1 MDRFAMNFKNKVCF
15 VTGASSGIGRATALA
30 FAKLGAKVACVDINT
45 SGGKETTA
53 LIERSGGQS
62 LFIKCDVSKSIEV
75 QAAIATTIDKFGAID
90 VAFNNAG
97 TEGHP
102 APTGDSKEE
111 NWDQVLNVNLKGI
124 WLCMKYQIN
133 QMLKQGHGS
142 IVNCASIAGVVGFQ
156 NSSAYVASK
165 HGVIGITKTAALEYA
180 KSNIR
185 VNAVCP
191 GVIQTEMIERFVQGN
206 ELARTQLTAG
216 EPIGRLGEPDEIASA
231 VLWLSSDGASFVTGH
246 ALTVDGGW
254 VAQ

>member
-1 MDRFAMNFKNKVCF
+1 MDRFVMNFKNKVCF

-30 FAKLGAKVACVDINT
+30 FAKQGAKVVCVDINAD
-45 SGGKETTA
+45 GGKETAA
-53 LIERSGGQS
+53 LIEKNGGQS
-62 LFIKCDVSKSIEV
+62 LFIKCDVSKAREV
-75 QAAIATTIDKFGAID
+75 QTAVATTIEKFGAID
-90 VAFNNAG
+90 IAFNNAG

-102 APTGDSKEE
+102 APTGDSTEE

-124 WLCMKYQIN
+124 WLCMKYQII

-206 ELARTQLTAG
+206 EQARSQLAAG

-231 VLWLSSDGASFVTGH
+231 VLWLSSEGASFVTGH
-246 ALTVDGGW
+246 ALAVDGGW